1 MDRNTGLPFL
11 PPMASAQAGP
21 IDGVIWGINVIAIIF
36 TLIIVVGIVYFSVK
50 YRRGHKVDRS
60 NPPLENLPIEIA
72 WTVIPTVIVMVI
84 YFWSSAVFLANKR
97 MPVGATE
104 ISVVGKQWMWKLQHP
119 EGRWEMNELHV
130 PVGRPIKLT
139 MTSEDVIHSFFVP
152 AFRLHQD
159 VIPGE
164 YVQTWFTP
172 TRVGAYHLFCAQFCG
187 TNHSDMV
194 GTVYVMDPADYQAWL
209 ATGSNQETLA
219 QEGARL
225 FIRHGCSGCHG
236 GNASVRAPSLEGIYG
251 KPVAVQIPPPGTPPQ
266 ALVALLPK
274 IQATTI
280 LADSRYIHDSIV
292 LPEKEIAAGYRPIM
306 PSFKNR
312 LTEEEILKLVAY
324 IRSLANTTG
333 ADIMSRQGPPSRGLS
348 PEEYRARVGFTPSN
362 IKSLTAGSAGQPE
375 GAAPTGRA
383 EARKELIYGNAGL
396 NTGRTAR

>member
-1 MDRNTGLPFL
+1 
-11 PPMASAQAGP
+11 
-21 IDGVIWGINVIAIIF
+21 
-36 TLIIVVGIVYFSVK
+36 
-50 YRRGHKVDRS
+50 
-60 NPPLENLPIEIA
+60 
-72 WTVIPTVIVMVI
+72 
-84 YFWSSAVFLANKR
+84 
-97 MPVGATE
+97 
-104 ISVVGKQWMWKLQHP
+104 
-119 EGRWEMNELHV
+119 MNELHV

-172 TRVGAYHLFCAQFCG
+172 TRVGNYHLFCAQFCG
-187 TNHSDMV
+187 TNHSTMV
-194 GTVYVMDPADYQAWL
+194 GTVFVMDPADYQQWL
-209 ATGSNQETLA
+209 STGSNQETLA

-266 ALVALLPK
+266 ALVGLLPK

-280 LADSRYIHDSIV
+280 LADNRYIHDSIV

-324 IRSLANTTG
+324 IRSLGNTTG
-333 ADIMSRQGPPSRGLS
+333 AGILSSQGPPSRGLS

-362 IKSLTAGSAGQPE
+362 IKALTGGSAGQPE
-375 GAAPTGRA
+375 GAAPAGRA
-383 EARKELIYGNAGL
+383 AGRKQLIYGSAGL
-396 NTGRTAR
+396 NTGRTER